1 MSELAAVG
9 EQDPIEKSGSARS
22 ATAAKLTDRDKDL
35 LGLLVLTRYLT
46 AAQVHR
52 LAFSGKHP
60 SLPYRRLL
68 KLSQENGQPAF
79 LLQRFF
85 RTYDGNRLAVWTPT
99 PYAMPAA
106 LARTPQLPELPKHD
120 VGAQFL
126 EHLIQLNELFIA
138 LWQNGPRCPKVAHP
152 S

>member
-52 LAFSGKHP
+52 LAFAGKHP

-68 KLSQENGQPAF
+68 KLSRENGQPAF
-79 LLQRFF
+79 LRQRFF
-85 RTYDGNRLAVWTPT
+85 RTYDGNPVAVWATSPH
-99 PYAMPAA
+99 AVPAA
-106 LARTPQLPELPKHD
+106 LTGAGQLPGPPKPH
-120 VGAQFL
+120 VGGACL
-126 EHLIQLNELFIA
+126 
-138 LWQNGPRCPKVAHP
+138 G
-152 S
+152 

>member
-9 EQDPIEKSGSARS
+9 EQDPIEKSGTARS
-22 ATAAKLTDRDKDL
+22 AAAAKLTDRDKDL

-52 LAFSGKHP
+52 LAFAGKHP

-68 KLSQENGQPAF
+68 KLSRANGQPAF
-79 LLQRFF
+79 LRQSFF
-85 RTYDGNRLAVWTPT
+85 RPYDANPR
-99 PYAMPAA
+99 PARA
-106 LARTPQLPELPKHD
+106 
-120 VGAQFL
+120 
-126 EHLIQLNELFIA
+126 
-138 LWQNGPRCPKVAHP
+138 P